1 MSGPR
6 LVAGCL
12 LLLTWA
18 VSGCTKT
25 GPFPVLGVKPEY
37 PVVQHVLPNG
47 PFPIVPAVES
57 LQPTLR
63 WESRSIPSGEATYDL
78 RIWQGWLGGPGELVY
93 SRNALVDPW
102 HTIEILLDP
111 STLYFWTIR
120 ERRVTNG
127 QTRVSDWAVLKMD
140 PSGLDD
146 RRLARIPHPGYY
158 RFKTPKQ

>member
-1 MSGPR
+1 
-6 LVAGCL
+6 VIAL
-12 LLLTWA
+12 LDRGIEGVHVDVRDDSHDRTCESYDERPW
-18 VSGCTKT
+18 T
-25 GPFPVLGVKPEY
+25 GTPPGAS
-37 PVVQHVLPNG
+37 
-47 PFPIVPAVES
+47 IPA
-57 LQPTLR
+57 
-63 WESRSIPSGEATYDL
+63 RSIPSGEVTYDL

-120 ERRVTNG
+120 ERRVANG